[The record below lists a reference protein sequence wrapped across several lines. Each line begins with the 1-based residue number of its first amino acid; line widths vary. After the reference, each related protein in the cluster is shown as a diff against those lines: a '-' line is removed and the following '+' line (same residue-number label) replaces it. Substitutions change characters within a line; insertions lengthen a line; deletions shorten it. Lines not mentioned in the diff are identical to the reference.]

1 LAEGMLSNE
10 YDVMFAK
17 VGRTVDEYFT
27 ASTREAETAKSLL
40 PKLLDLMASDGV
52 GALSDPR
59 YHSLAI
65 VRLLLARCSG
75 LTPADPST
83 AVKSGSMAALIADR
97 LETSRYGTS
106 QVEEVRAR
114 AWALVGN
121 SLRILG
127 DLGSAAVAL
136 RTAAEHLVATGG
148 DPLLESEVL
157 SFAASL
163 RDSEGRPAAALP
175 LVDRVLRNYREAGD
189 RRLQG
194 RAFFLKGMLLGN
206 AGRHRQAISSIKRG
220 MALVSWEDEPAL
232 VLSAKHNMTSFLAVS
247 GKIQKAQDLL
257 GDTRRLYIDIGD
269 WTCLLRLRWLDGF
282 LARQRGD
289 LRASENLFWMARD
302 GFLEH
307 GLELDAALVML
318 EIAEG
323 YAAQRRAASA
333 RSLAAEVIPVLESYG
348 ALRQA
353 EAARRL
359 FQAAG

>member
-1 LAEGMLSNE
+1 MVSSE
-10 YDVMFAK
+10 YDVMFER
-17 VGRTVDEYFT
+17 VGRAVDEYLD
-27 ASTREAETAKSLL
+27 AGAREAETAKSLL
-40 PKLLDLMASDGV
+40 PNLQNLLAKDRA

-65 VRLLLARCSG
+65 VRLLLARCSD
-75 LTPADPST
+75 LTTADPST
-83 AVKSGSMAALIADR
+83 AIKSGTMAVVIADR

-127 DLGSAAVAL
+127 DLGAAAVAL
-136 RTAAEHLVATGG
+136 RTAAEHLVSAGG
-148 DPLLESEVL
+148 DPLLESEIL

-163 RDSEGRPAAALP
+163 CDSEGRPAAALP
-175 LVDRVLRNYREAGD
+175 WIDRILRNYRDAGD

-194 RAFFLKGMLLGN
+194 RALFLKGLLLGN
-206 AGRHRQAISSIKRG
+206 AGRYRQGISSISKG

-232 VLSAKHNMTSFLAVS
+232 LLSAKHNQTSFLAAG
-247 GKIQKAQDLL
+247 GKLRKAQDLL
-257 GDTRRLYIDIGD
+257 NDNRRLYIELGAP
-269 WTCLLRLRWLDGF
+269 TYLLRLRWLDGF

-289 LRASENLFWMARD
+289 FKASENLFWMARD
-302 GFLEH
+302 GFLEQ

-323 YAAQRRAASA
+323 YAAQRRGASA
-333 RSLAAEVIPVLESYG
+333 KSLAAEVIPVLESCG
-348 ALRQA
+348 SLRQA
-353 EAARRL
+353 EEARRL